1 MAWENPKTNWT
12 VTYDEHGKFVGDF
25 INIGDYKRI
34 KDNISY
40 VQSLARL
47 IVYDNYPSMGADKT
61 YADYPRASEWNLI
74 EQALSQLAG
83 NIGGSFTAAFFMEN
97 GKTPD
102 YTELNRIEKET
113 LKLKGQYEVAIALNY
128 RMATTLGRERS
139 VIKP

>member
-1 MAWENPKTNWT
+1 MAWTTPKTNWT
-12 VTYDEHGKFVGDF
+12 VTYDNQGKFVGDF

-40 VQSLARL
+40 VQSLAEL
-47 IVYDNYPSMGADKT
+47 IAFDTYPAMGVDKT
-61 YADYPRASEWNLI
+61 YLDYPRASEWNLI
-74 EQALSQLAG
+74 EQALSQLAS
-83 NIGGSFTAAFFMEN
+83 NIGGSFTAAFFMDN
-97 GKTPD
+97 GLTPD
-102 YTELNRIEKET
+102 YVELNRIESET